1 MADEP
6 ASRMSFAQFRD
17 WLKEKHERG
26 VKDVRVATAWALFPK
41 ERSVRPP
48 KSRRQIA
55 EDVIHENIG
64 RDAFT
69 HFDLDSQKNVYVA
82 GDVVGTAEAAA
93 VLNVE
98 RPRIGR
104 YRALGK
110 MPDPIA
116 ILAAGPV
123 WWRADVEKLRDTV
136 EERRKPTR
144 GPGEAGPGRPG
155 NARRITPSVPPTD
168 A

>member
-1 MADEP
+1 MTDGP
-6 ASRMSFAQFRD
+6 ASRMSFAQIRS
-17 WLKEKHERG
+17 WLEGKRAAG
-26 VKDVRVATAWALFPK
+26 VTQVRITSVLAALPDK
-41 ERSVRPP
+41 PPRPS
-48 KSRRQIA
+48 KTRAQIT
-55 EDVIHENIG
+55 EEVIHENVG

-69 HFDLDSQKNVYVA
+69 HFDLDSQKNVFVA
-82 GDVVGTAEAAA
+82 GDIVGTAEAAA

-110 MPDPIA
+110 MPEPIA
-116 ILAAGPV
+116 VLAAGPV

-155 NARRITPSVPPTD
+155 NARRVTSATPPTL